1 MEIPNNF
8 LGLPEQF
15 SNWKDSKIVVLPVAY
30 GGEPV
35 WGAGAEKGPN
45 AIIEA
50 SKNMEPYD
58 EILKQNTALNVI
70 HTAHT
75 VEGDKL
81 ESVMRKVQD
90 KVTLVAGENKFP
102 VIIGGDHSITPGVVS
117 VLKEYYPDMSV
128 LQLDAHADMWDKYKD
143 SENSPA
149 CVMTNIRK
157 MKIHAVQVG
166 IRSLSEDEE
175 ALIKKHKY
183 DVFFANEMKKC
194 KDWQEEAL
202 KGLGNDVY
210 ITLDLD
216 VLDPSIMP
224 STGTPEPGGMLW
236 DEITEFLEL
245 VFKRRNVIGFD
256 ITELSPIKG
265 IIAPDYL
272 AAKLSYR
279 MMGMKF
285 KENV

>member
-1 MEIPNNF
+1 MDIPHNF

-15 SNWKDSKIVVLPVAY
+15 SHWQGSKIVVLPVAY

-35 WGAGAEKGPN
+35 WGAGAEKGPD
-45 AIIEA
+45 AILEA

-58 EILKQNTALNVI
+58 EVLKQNTAINVI
-70 HTAHT
+70 HTGHT
-75 VEGDKL
+75 IEDDKP
-81 ESVMRKVQD
+81 ETVIRKVQD
-90 KVTLVAGENKFP
+90 KVTLVAGANKFP
-102 VIIGGDHSITPGVVS
+102 VIIGGDHSITPGAVAA
-117 VLKEYYPDMSV
+117 LKEYYPDMSV

-143 SENSPA
+143 SANSPA

-157 MKIHAVQVG
+157 MKIPAVQVG

-175 ALIKKHKY
+175 ALIKKHNY
-183 DVFFANEMKKC
+183 DIFYAHEMKTC
-194 KDWQEEAL
+194 KSWQEKAL

-224 STGTPEPGGMLW
+224 ATGTPEPGGMLW
-236 DEITEFLEL
+236 DEILEFLEL

-256 ITELSPIKG
+256 ITELSPIEG
-265 IIAPDYL
+265 MVAPDFL
-272 AAKLSYR
+272 AAKLAYR
-279 MMGMKF
+279 MMGLKF
-285 KENV
+285 REQ

>member
-1 MEIPNNF
+1 MDLPHNF

-15 SNWKDSKIVVLPVAY
+15 SHWNGSKIVVLPVPY

-35 WGAGAEKGPN
+35 WVAGAEKGPD
-45 AIIEA
+45 AILEA

-70 HTAHT
+70 HTGHT
-75 VEGDKL
+75 VEGDKP
-81 ESVMRKVQD
+81 ESIIRKVQD
-90 KVTLVAGENKFP
+90 KVTLVAGANKFP
-102 VIIGGDHSITPGVVS
+102 VIIGGDHSITTGAVAA
-117 VLKEYYPDMSV
+117 LKEYYPDMSV

-149 CVMTNIRK
+149 CVMTNIHE
-157 MKIHAVQVG
+157 MKIPAVQVG
-166 IRSLSEDEE
+166 IRSLSEDEAE
-175 ALIKKHKY
+175 LIEKHKY
-183 DVFFANEMKKC
+183 PVFYSHDIKGKI
-194 KDWQEEAL
+194 DWHDRAL
-202 KGLGNDVY
+202 KKLGNDVY

-224 STGTPEPGGMLW
+224 ATGTPEPGGMLW
-236 DEITEFLEL
+236 DEITGFLEL

-265 IIAPDYL
+265 MIAPDYL
-272 AAKLSYR
+272 AAKLAYR
-279 MMGMKF
+279 MMGYKF
-285 KENV
+285 RGT